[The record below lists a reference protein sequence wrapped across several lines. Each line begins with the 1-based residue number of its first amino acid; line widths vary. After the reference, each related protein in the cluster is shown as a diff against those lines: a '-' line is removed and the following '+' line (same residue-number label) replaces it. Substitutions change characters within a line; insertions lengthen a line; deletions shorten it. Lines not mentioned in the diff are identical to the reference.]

1 MSVFRWVWLLPVL
14 TILWGGCASTP
25 PPAKKRLS
33 KKARI
38 AKQRA
43 KKSAAAKKARAEA
56 ARIKAAKAEVD
67 AQAAQGK
74 TIASQTAQARA
85 QAQAAEASAGDL
97 AAAVPQTPPDIPLT
111 SGGPVSQPGASAQ
124 DAQAAPVAQDCT
136 PLPRP
141 DMATIRYLPALRVFF
156 TGLFDACRPPDV
168 GYRKGFFWV
177 GMGIPCT
184 GGEGRI
190 KVVGKSSFPKKVVF
204 RLDNACPMALNA
216 GQANL
221 PHIPQIL
228 KFPQTSKVLALYPLD
243 TLYWHF
249 AGTAAA
255 GVGNDVT
262 VHRGHLSIWN
272 KIHAGQKVPLRIVGR
287 ENSFKP
293 SGKLFAVEGM
303 LSRGATAGGFV
314 LEIVTA
320 TVLNDAQRAMIF
332 KECRIRVRDR
342 VQREDCMSLA
352 PPTQPK

>member
-33 KKARI
+33 KKARM
-38 AKQRA
+38 A
-43 KKSAAAKKARAEA
+43 KSAAAKRAAAKRAKAQSE
-56 ARIKAAKAEVD
+56 RIKAAKAEVD
-67 AQAAQGK
+67 AQASQAQG
-74 TIASQTAQARA
+74 RA
-85 QAQAAEASAGDL
+85 QSNAQAAEASAGDL

-111 SGGPVSQPGASAQ
+111 SGGPVSQPNVGAPV
-124 DAQAAPVAQDCT
+124 AASPVAQDCT

-190 KVVGKSSFPKKVVF
+190 KVVGKSTFPKKVVF

-272 KIHAGQKVPLRIVGR
+272 KIHAGKKVPLRIVGR

-303 LSRGATAGGFV
+303 LSRGVTAGGFV
-314 LEIVTA
+314 FEIVTA
-320 TVLNDAQRAMIF
+320 TVLNDAQRAMIL

-342 VQREDCMSLA
+342 VQRDDCMSLA
-352 PPTQPK
+352 PPTQPN